1 VKVILLS
8 DVKALGKKGTVKEVA
23 DGYARNFLFPKNLA
37 IPATPANLKKWETE
51 QAHLEQKEA
60 LEEAEAKRIAAQIDG
75 LTLKFP
81 RKAGEG
87 GKLFGS
93 ITGKDIVEELQKKTG
108 IEIDKKQLNPSE
120 PIKAMGEH
128 QIKVHLYRGVT
139 ANIEVHV
146 VPEG

>member
-1 VKVILLS
+1 MKVILLS